1 MISLT
6 DVTVTYPRRDTP
18 SLRGVDLHVAAGE
31 RVVVLGP
38 SGAGKSTLLHLVAGL
53 VPHSTPATVTG
64 TLGLGATLD
73 LDVDTPVHERSTVLG
88 VVGQDPSASVCLPQV
103 DAELALVLENRA
115 VPPALIGPL
124 VQAALDQVGAG
135 ALAAAQTA
143 RLSGVGTERV

>member
-1 MISLT
+1 MITLT
-6 DVTVTYPRRDTP
+6 DVTVTYPRRGTP

-64 TLGLGATLD
+64 ALRLGGSPGLD
-73 LDVDTPVHERSTVLG
+73 LSAPVHERSALLG

-115 VPPALIGPL
+115 VQPALIGPR
-124 VQAALDQVGAG
+124 VQAALDPLGLFNPG
-135 ALAAAQTA
+135 
-143 RLSGVGTERV
+143 RMRSSP